1 MPETLETAAAVTPAA
16 APRLPRD
23 ARYYDTKREIE
34 EFLYDEANLLDER
47 RFQEWL
53 GTLADDLRYFMP
65 MEYNVKFGEHAT
77 RELTRRDQEMSWFNE
92 GKWSVGKRVEQIMTG
107 VHWAEE
113 PLSRVCRLVSNVQLR
128 AMSTNAAGELEVDV
142 TSRFLIYQNRCEY
155 EQTVFCGR
163 RNDVWRRTPAGL
175 IPRRSAISEAVR
187 GPSSPSNSTTVCR
200 VWPSDDPPGRS
211 RSASTGAPVARSGR
225 RDAVMLFTTQV

>member
-92 GKWSVGKRVEQIMTG
+92 GKWSVGKCVEQIMTG

-155 EQTVFCGR
+155 EEYFFVGDRFDR
-163 RNDVWRRTPAGL
+163 IRRTADGWKL
-175 IPRRSAISEAVR
+175 AQREIRIHQNVLLAKNLSI
-187 GPSSPSNSTTVCR
+187 
-200 VWPSDDPPGRS
+200 
-211 RSASTGAPVARSGR
+211 
-225 RDAVMLFTTQV
+225 FF